1 MEDSLA
7 MKSSGKHIFEWL
19 LHVLTFSHGWGGMGC
34 LDERTFLFEM
44 TAAHL
49 TSVLSSS

>member
-19 LHVLTFSHGWGGMGC
+19 LHVLTFSHGWEEWAVSTSERFC
-34 LDERTFLFEM
+34 LR
-44 TAAHL
+44 
-49 TSVLSSS
+49 